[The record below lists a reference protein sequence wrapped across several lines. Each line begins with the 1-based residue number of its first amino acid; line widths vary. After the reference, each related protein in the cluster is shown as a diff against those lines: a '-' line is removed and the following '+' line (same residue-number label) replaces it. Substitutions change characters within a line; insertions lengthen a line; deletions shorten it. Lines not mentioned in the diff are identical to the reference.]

1 MPEKRRE
8 KPPHAH
14 GVPLR
19 GRYFDHPKSAP
30 APAPTPHAKLAAAHA
45 ERTPWFT
52 SEMRPEAQAAPG
64 GRKSRSVLRPRA
76 RRETVG
82 SGLGAGL
89 VIRCRPGPPRERNP
103 VCFPTGSRYGRPAGG
118 REGPAGRHARGRP
131 QPPGFP
137 VSAIRARSEHRGLRL
152 VVRPRQ
158 GATPSPAGGKS
169 SK

>member
-14 GVPLR
+14 RVPLR
-19 GRYFDHPKSAP
+19 GRYFDRPKSAP
-30 APAPTPHAKLAAAHA
+30 APAPTPRAKLAAAHA

-64 GRKSRSVLRPRA
+64 GRKSRRILRRRA

-82 SGLGAGL
+82 SGLGMGL
-89 VIRCRPGPPRERNP
+89 VVRGRPGPPRERNP
-103 VCFPTGSRYGRPAGG
+103 VCFPPGSRYGRPAGG
-118 REGPAGRHARGRP
+118 RKGPTGRNARGRP
-131 QPPGFP
+131 QPTGFP
-137 VSAIRARSEHRGLRL
+137 VSAIRVRSEHRGFPL
-152 VVRPRQ
+152 VARPRQ
-158 GATPSPAGGKS
+158 GAAPPPAGSKS